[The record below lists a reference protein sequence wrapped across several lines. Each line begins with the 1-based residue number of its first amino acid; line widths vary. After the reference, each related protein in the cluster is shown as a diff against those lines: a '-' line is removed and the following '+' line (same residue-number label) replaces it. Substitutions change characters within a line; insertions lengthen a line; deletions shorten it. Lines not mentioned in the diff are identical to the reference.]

1 MAWNNIQIGKFK
13 VKYTALNVQEKTHPY
28 CDENG
33 NILKK
38 VSGKFE
44 KGHYLN
50 EETGE
55 KVNKAFKLIN
65 GKASSGF
72 VGRIKNIENPI
83 DISIEEVEDLLI
95 EKEYL
100 CENQELFNEL
110 KSKNKAFKFGGWFGN
125 GYKAYRVYVYPSKL
139 YKGFCIMAC
148 GRGQKSEVMK
158 ELIQDL
164 NEENTMKKKIADF
177 EKELSNVN
185 KVKVEELIQV

>member
-1 MAWNNIQIGKFK
+1 MWNNIQIGKFK
-13 VKYTALNVQEKTHPY
+13 VKYTSLEVPEKKYPY

-33 NILKK
+33 NVLKK

-50 EETGE
+50 EANGE
-55 KVNKAFKLIN
+55 KVDKAFKLIN

-83 DISIEEVEDLLI
+83 EISRDEVEDLLI

-100 CENQELFNEL
+100 VENEELYKEL
-110 KSKNKAFKFGGWFGN
+110 ESKNKAYKFGGWFGN

-148 GRGQKSEVMK
+148 GRGQKSEVIK
-158 ELIQDL
+158 GLIEEL
-164 NEENTMKKKIADF
+164 NEDNSMKQKIADF
-177 EKELSNVN
+177 EKELTNVN
-185 KVKVEELIQV
+185 KVKVEELIQI